1 MRETTWMFTRI
12 QGNLIEDSGECWRN
26 FRGTFKNI
34 PGNDS
39 KDTGE
44 GSRRFRGMVKKI
56 PGNVQKDSGEV
67 EDYSFLFS
75 FSY

>member
-1 MRETTWMFTRI
+1 M
-12 QGNLIEDSGECWRN
+12 
-26 FRGTFKNI
+26 FKNI

-44 GSRRFRGMVKKI
+44 GSRRFQGMVKKI
-56 PGNVQKDSGEV
+56 AGNVQKDSGEV

-75 FSY
+75 FSC